1 MREQVRGWVVGRMIV
16 PFTHRFIQRLREM
29 IFTLFAIF
37 IFMPEIT
44 ADERGRRVFQ
54 IQRKKAV
61 ENAIEK
67 IRLNLGQDW
76 KLFSSSDI
84 EMIEQMLGEVWIS
97 IGKQRWERL
106 AFTRLTKGNIDEIV
120 HIGKEMSREGK
131 TEQAAIIKVVDI
143 MNRVG

>member
-1 MREQVRGWVVGRMIV
+1 MIV